1 MLQLLQNIPF
11 SLAVYVHWQFANI
24 ETGFAGL
31 FLFAKRVDNV
41 SRLMSLTKF
50 YEKSYKICAELKNPF
65 YCCSVSL
72 IHAVKD

>member
-1 MLQLLQNIPF
+1 
-11 SLAVYVHWQFANI
+11 
-24 ETGFAGL
+24 
-31 FLFAKRVDNV
+31 
-41 SRLMSLTKF
+41 MSLTKF